1 MRTWRVGSFSMGG
14 ALVFLGVFLLLQQF
28 LGWDPAFV
36 IMTWWPILL
45 IVLGVEILVYLS
57 FFRKEDSRVKY
68 DFISIIFI
76 GVIGTAGIGMA
87 ILQSVGL
94 LDLANQLVSSEVRV
108 NDLPKYEYQQL
119 DGITRIQVE
128 TGGYPI
134 DFEGTDSQEISI
146 FGTYRGE
153 TMEKKALIEKVSDYA
168 LIEEKGDTIFVK
180 FKETPYRLFYGG
192 NFGNLDITM
201 LIPKNLKLE
210 VTGGGHVNVNPRGIE
225 NDWDFNRSGH
235 IEVKA
240 DLESNMKIDVRNTY
254 LSETKD
260 WEEIKKGENDNDQVR
275 SATRKYGDG
284 KYRLTIE
291 SADSVAITE

>member
-14 ALVFLGVFLLLQQF
+14 ALVFLGVFLMLQQF

-36 IMTWWPILL
+36 IMTWWPVLL
-45 IVLGVEILVYLS
+45 IVLGVEILVYLW

-94 LDLANQLVSSEVRV
+94 LDLANQFVSAEVRV
-108 NDLPKYEYQQL
+108 DDLPKYEEQQL

-128 TGGYPI
+128 TGAYPI
-134 DFEGTDSQEISI
+134 VFEGTDSKEISI

-153 TMEKKALIEKVSDYA
+153 TMGKKSFIEKVSDYA
-168 LIEEKGDTIFVK
+168 FIEKKGDTIFVK
-180 FKETPYRLFYGG
+180 FKETPYKLLYGG
-192 NFGNLDITM
+192 NFSNLDITM
-201 LIPKNLKLE
+201 LVPKNLKLE
-210 VTGGGHVNVNPRGIE
+210 VTGGGYVNVNPRGIE
-225 NDWDFNRSGH
+225 NNWDFNRMGH

-240 DLESNMKIDVRNTY
+240 DIESNMKIDVRNTY
-254 LSETKD
+254 LSEAAD
-260 WEEIKKGENDNDQVR
+260 WEQIKQGKDDDDQVQ

-284 KYRLTIE
+284 KYLLTIE
-291 SADSVAITE
+291 SADSVSVTE